1 MAQLAFAFKSATG
14 SKGISGSVYWTDP
27 GYMVAGV
34 GSSVLLDDTRNM
46 DLFSQLVAGTHAVGK
61 VGTLSEG

>member
-1 MAQLAFAFKSATG
+1 
-14 SKGISGSVYWTDP
+14 
-27 GYMVAGV
+27 MVAGV

-46 DLFSQLVAGTHAVGK
+46 DLFSQLVAGTHAAGK